1 MDHAIQTT
9 MSQQE
14 QTPPR
19 AEAEAAA
26 DRRSEAGKPDA
37 VPDAQPAD
45 PAPDL
50 TTLLQKAEAEVAGL
64 RDAWLRAKADAE
76 NLRKQAQSDLARAHK
91 YAIEKFAEDLLPV
104 KDALEHALA
113 VETATTE
120 QLRAGVELTLKQL
133 VAVFARVQLTEV
145 DPAGQKFDPHQ
156 HQAMAMVDSDQ
167 PPSTVVQVLQKGYRL
182 ADRIL
187 RPALV
192 AVAKSKDAAS
202 D

>member
-1 MDHAIQTT
+1 
-9 MSQQE
+9 MSHHE
-14 QTPPR
+14 QTSQHAGNEAS
-19 AEAEAAA
+19 AEGQPGIANA
-26 DRRSEAGKPDA
+26 DA
-37 VPDAQPAD
+37 VADAKPAD

-50 TTLLQKAEAEVAGL
+50 TALLQKAEAEVAGL
-64 RDAWLRAKADAE
+64 RDAWLRAKADTE
-76 NLRKQAQSDLARAHK
+76 NLRKQSQADLARAHK

-104 KDALEHALA
+104 KDALEQALA

-133 VAVFARVQLTEV
+133 VAAFGRVQLNEV
-145 DPAGQKFDPHQ
+145 EPAGQKFDPHQ

-167 PPSTVVQVLQKGYRL
+167 PANTVVQVLQKGYRL

-192 AVAKSKDAAS
+192 AVAKARDNAQG
-202 D
+202 

>member
-1 MDHAIQTT
+1 MDHATQTT

-14 QTPPR
+14 QSPPS
-19 AEAEAAA
+19 AEADAAA
-26 DRRSEAGKPDA
+26 DRQSEAAKPDA
-37 VPDAQPAD
+37 VSDAQPAD

-50 TTLLQKAEAEVAGL
+50 TTLLQKAETEVAGL

-76 NLRKQAQSDLARAHK
+76 NLRKQAQSDVARAHK

-133 VAVFARVQLTEV
+133 AAAFGRVQLTEV

-192 AVAKSKDAAS
+192 AVAKAKDATNG
-202 D
+202 